1 MTNGPGECL
10 AFLFDLRFDKSH
22 NLIKGVS
29 MLSQKICHS
38 IPLFVLVLAVS
49 ACNLPSNTPTA
60 KQPVDVEPT
69 QPAPL
74 PDSATATVFIPT
86 ATLATSTPVK
96 TATLTVSPTASVVTI
111 TADGGNLNVRRGP
124 GIGYNPISGLLKGES
139 STVIARDETGE
150 WLKLSSIP
158 KLPRKTGWVNAK
170 TKYSGVKGDVMSL
183 PVEKVDPPKP
193 AYVLNCTFH
202 PMDVYPVGVSVPPQN
217 EKPKN
222 KVEISPGEYEVFDS
236 TISGGTSIASIA
248 VLEGETARIKTD
260 GLGNSYSCP

>member
-1 MTNGPGECL
+1 M
-10 AFLFDLRFDKSH
+10 S
-22 NLIKGVS
+22 
-29 MLSQKICHS
+29 SQKISHS
-38 IPLFVLVLAVS
+38 IPLFVLILTIS
-49 ACNLPSNTPTA
+49 ACNLPSNTPIA

-69 QPAPL
+69 QTAPL
-74 PDSATATVFIPT
+74 PDSATTIVFTPT
-86 ATLATSTPVK
+86 ARLATSTPAE

-124 GIGYNPISGLLKGES
+124 GVGYNPVSGLLKGES
-139 STVIARDETGE
+139 STVNARDETGE

-158 KLPRKTGWVNAK
+158 KLPGKTGWVNAK
-170 TKYSGVKGDVMSL
+170 TKYSLVKGDVMSL

-193 AYVLNCTFH
+193 AYVVNCTFH
-202 PMDVYPVGVSVPPQN
+202 PMDVYPAGVSVPPQN

-236 TISGGTSIASIA
+236 TISGGKSIASIA

-260 GLGNSYSCP
+260 GLGISYSCL